1 VLSRPFFDALE
12 RELRSVIRRRIPEL
26 KRYYESAGD
35 PRGLGA
41 DVDSIVAAVIEE
53 LESAG
58 YVFGIESVRNVELI
72 LGRPILGSGRDSE
85 GDAGGRAGRAGAGR

>member
-1 VLSRPFFDALE
+1 VLSESFFDALE
-12 RELRSVIRRRIPEL
+12 RELRSVVRRRVPEL

-35 PRGLGA
+35 PRDLGA

-53 LESAG
+53 FESAG

-72 LGRPILGSGRDSE
+72 LGRPILGSGRDGG
-85 GDAGGRAGRAGAGR
+85 GDGAWRLD